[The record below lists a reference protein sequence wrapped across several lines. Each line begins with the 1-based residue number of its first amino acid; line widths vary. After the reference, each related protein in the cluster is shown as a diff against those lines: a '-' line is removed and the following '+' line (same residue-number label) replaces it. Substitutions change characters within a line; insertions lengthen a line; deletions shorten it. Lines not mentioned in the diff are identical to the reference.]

1 MIIIHKPTFSKQ
13 LKQILKYIAQ
23 DKPSASMKFKNELK
37 KKINL
42 IPDNPYKYRKS
53 IYFNDENIRDL
64 IYKKYTIV
72 YRIRP
77 IKKEIEILRIFNRNK
92 PPKDTRYNKS

>member
-13 LKQILKYIAQ
+13 LKQIIEYIAQ

-37 KKINL
+37 ESINL
-42 IPDNPYKYRKS
+42 IPNNPIMYVQSKYFDDK
-53 IYFNDENIRDL
+53 NIRDMT
-64 IYKKYTIV
+64 YKKYTII

-77 IKKEIEILRIFNRNK
+77 IKKEIEILRIFNKNK
-92 PPKDTRYNKS
+92 PS

>member
-1 MIIIHKPTFSKQ
+1 MIIIHKPTFSNQ
-13 LKQILKYIAQ
+13 LKQILKYIAR
-23 DKPSASMKFKNELK
+23 DKPSASMEFKNELK

-72 YRIRP
+72 YRIKP

-92 PPKDTRYNKS
+92 PPKDIANHSS